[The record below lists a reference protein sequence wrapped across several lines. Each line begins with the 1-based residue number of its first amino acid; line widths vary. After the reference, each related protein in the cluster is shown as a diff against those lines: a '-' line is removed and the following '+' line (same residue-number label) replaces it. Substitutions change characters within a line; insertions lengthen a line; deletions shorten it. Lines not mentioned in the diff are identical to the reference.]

1 MLMTKDTEWIT
12 ARVAEARQ
20 LHASV
25 TEAVSLRIAE
35 LLTGPLIEGQLSTT
49 DLAKVASALITD
61 MVPGPPTPKA
71 KP

>member
-1 MLMTKDTEWIT
+1 MAKDTEWIT
-12 ARVAEARQ
+12 ARVAQARQ

-35 LLTGPLIEGQLSTT
+35 YLMGPLTEGQLSAT
-49 DLAKVASALITD
+49 DLAKVSSALIAD
-61 MVPGPPTPKA
+61 MVPEPPTPKA